1 MFVLSLLVALQL
13 AQSVPPRVVPEN
25 TSALIPGLGS
35 PTVAIPRIDATI
47 QSDGRLDEPVWSQA
61 SRLGGFW
68 QYQPIDGRPAVEQ
81 TEVLVW
87 YSPTAIHFGILAYDH
102 DPSSIR
108 ATLPDRDHLD
118 SEDTVTIY
126 LDTFCDRRR
135 AFFFTVNPLGVQ
147 QDGMHSEAGFN
158 AGTMSGGGM
167 DDKNPDFLFASKG
180 RVTEDGYV
188 VEVLIPFKTL
198 RYPAGSAPQKW
209 GLQIRRI
216 VQRTGYKDTWTD
228 ARKAGESFLA
238 QSGTIERLHD
248 LERGIVTEIQPVITA
263 AENGSRSAVGAPF
276 VRDKAD
282 IKPGANLR
290 FSTSNLTFDSTINPD
305 FSQVEADAAQVIVN
319 ERFALNY
326 PEKRP
331 FFLEGI
337 DIFATPNQ
345 LVYTRQIVD
354 PIVGEKVT
362 GKLGPLNVAYM
373 VMKEKKDSGGAFSN
387 IARVRHDFG
396 YNSTL
401 GLTFTSR
408 STAGESNQ
416 VFAIDERTIFNKLYY
431 VQFQAARSWT
441 QTQSGQHLSSSL
453 WMAELDRTGRAFGI
467 NYKLIG
473 TGTNFLARSGYI
485 ARNDVVQAQMFN
497 RYSWYFSKGA
507 WLETLQV
514 HLNLTRFWRYNEFG
528 NSGALEGTDAFV
540 LQSGWRNGWTL
551 NATLNHVFWRLEPD
565 MYSAYQ
571 VCRDG
576 EPTPYL
582 PTPRIEGW
590 TTDIVFKTPILR
602 AFDGQIE
609 VKRGPVLIFAEGSPG
624 HETRITSTLNGRPTG
639 SIRAQVMLTYSRI
652 TRDRDGTEFARSVIP
667 WLKLE
672 YQMTRSIFF
681 RVVGQYQ
688 SKRQG
693 LLFDPIEGNPL
704 AIDGVLPVATNS
716 NGLRLDWLV
725 SFKPTPFIV
734 AFFGYGSSL
743 VTDRTL
749 SLANLNRMSDGFFMK
764 IAYQI
769 GR

>member
-1 MFVLSLLVALQL
+1 MFVLSLFLALQL
-13 AQSVPPRVVPEN
+13 AQSGPPCVAPDDLLPV
-25 TSALIPGLGS
+25 IPGVGS
-35 PTVAIPRIDATI
+35 PSITVPRIQASI
-47 QSDGRLDEPVWSQA
+47 QVDGVLDEPVWSQA

-81 TEVLVW
+81 TDVLVW
-87 YSPTAIHFGILAYDH
+87 YSPTAIHFGILAHDH

-108 ATLPDRDHLD
+108 ATLPDRDHLE

-126 LDTFCDRRR
+126 LDTFLDRRR

-158 AGTMSGGGM
+158 AGTLSGGGM
-167 DDKNPDFLFASKG
+167 DDKNPDFLFDSKG
-180 RVTEDGYV
+180 RVADDGYV

-198 RYPAGSAPQKW
+198 RYPAGGAPQKW

-238 QSGTIERLHD
+238 QSGTIEGLRD
-248 LERGIVTEIQPVITA
+248 MERGVVTEIQPVVTTA
-263 AENGSRSAVGAPF
+263 VNGSRPAAGAPF
-276 VRDKAD
+276 VRDTPD
-282 IKPGANLR
+282 IRPGANFR

-305 FSQVEADAAQVIVN
+305 FSQVEADAGQVTVN

-337 DIFATPNQ
+337 DMFASPNQ
-345 LVYTRQIVD
+345 LVYTRRIVD

-362 GKLGPLNVAYM
+362 GKLGPLNIAYM
-373 VMKEKKDSGGAFSN
+373 LMKEKKDTGGALSN

-396 YNSTL
+396 YDTTL

-408 STAGESNQ
+408 SAADGSNQ
-416 VFAIDERTIFNKLYY
+416 VVAIDERTIFKKLYY
-431 VQFQAARSWT
+431 VQFQAAQSWT
-441 QTQSGQHLSSSL
+441 QTQGGPRRSSSL

-473 TGTNFLARSGYI
+473 TGANFQAQSGFI
-485 ARNDVVQAQMFN
+485 ARNNVVQAQLYN

-507 WLETLQV
+507 LLETFQV
-514 HLNLTRFWRYNEFG
+514 HFNLTRFWRYKEFG
-528 NSGALEGTDAFV
+528 NSGALEGTDSFSF
-540 LQSGWRNGWTL
+540 QTGWRNGWTL
-551 NATLNHVFWRLEPD
+551 NANLNHVFWRLEPD
-565 MYSAYQ
+565 TYSAYQ
-571 VCRDG
+571 VYRDG
-576 EPTPYL
+576 ELAPYF
-582 PTPRIEGW
+582 PIPRVEGW
-590 TTDIVFKTPILR
+590 TPDIVFKTPILR
-602 AFDGQIE
+602 ALDGQVE
-609 VKRGPVLIFAEGSPG
+609 VKRGPVPIFVEGSAG
-624 HETRITSTLNGRPTG
+624 HETRVTSTLNGRPTG
-639 SIRAQVMLTYSRI
+639 SIRTQLMLTYSKI
-652 TRDRDGTEFARSVIP
+652 TRDRDGTEFARTVIP

-693 LLFDPIEGNPL
+693 LLFDPIDGNPL
-704 AIDGVLPVATNS
+704 AIDGLIPGSSNS
-716 NGLRLDWLV
+716 NGLRLDGLV
-725 SFKPTPFIV
+725 SFKPTPFII
-734 AFFGYGSSL
+734 AYFGYGSSL